1 MACALQVAYHQPK
14 IRPLSNRYHVIHFVR
29 RRHSGAMRLDLAQRV
44 LRQLDPSQL
53 LPRSVVSAL
62 AGAAALA
69 LPLPVVDGA
78 AAAAFEEFAAVW
90 RGARLSWS

>member
-14 IRPLSNRYHVIHFVR
+14 IRPLSNRYHVIHFDR
-29 RRHSGAMRLDLAQRV
+29 RRHSGATRLDLAQRI

-78 AAAAFEEFAAVW
+78 AAAVF
-90 RGARLSWS
+90 